1 MSQSPPAIVG
11 PHKPPVKIIDDSE
24 AALADLRKVL
34 PDDVKLLT
42 ADGEVWANRAMLS
55 ARSDYF
61 SAMLDVSKF
70 QEGTE
75 SAGDLSQYS
84 REVVNKVVNYCY
96 CGVILCQVRT
106 VPEFLI
112 SRLIIS
118 IPGYVAFVSSQ
129 SRGTFEKNHSLSS
142 VRKSQEVHRGEND
155 QQGVPH
161 LGVSPGPGDCRGPGS
176 GHRH

>member
-11 PHKPPVKIIDDSE
+11 PHKPPVKIIDDWE

-70 QEGTE
+70 QE
-75 SAGDLSQYS
+75 
-84 REVVNKVVNYCY
+84 
-96 CGVILCQVRT
+96 
-106 VPEFLI
+106 
-112 SRLIIS
+112 
-118 IPGYVAFVSSQ
+118 
-129 SRGTFEKNHSLSS
+129 
-142 VRKSQEVHRGEND
+142 
-155 QQGVPH
+155 
-161 LGVSPGPGDCRGPGS
+161 
-176 GHRH
+176 